1 MRSESLESI
10 QDLKSKLELQSS
22 AGELIGNA
30 HIGAQA
36 AGAAFINVG
45 LPTNSCLGADAFGRL
60 LHTLSDCDSA
70 GGADM
75 PWALGYG
82 GSSAGHS
89 SLLLLVVG
97 DSFYPAPLKH
107 CLPVRAG
114 AVGSLLSVLS
124 AAGRRTAGTRGPHSC
139 LRHRMVSPG
148 TLEAVRSLP

>member
-10 QDLKSKLELQSS
+10 QDFHLKSKLELQSS

-45 LPTNSCLGADAFGRL
+45 LPTNSSLGADAFGRL

-75 PWALGYG
+75 PWPLGYG

-97 DSFYPAPLKH
+97 DSFIQHP
-107 CLPVRAG
+107 
-114 AVGSLLSVLS
+114 
-124 AAGRRTAGTRGPHSC
+124 
-139 LRHRMVSPG
+139 
-148 TLEAVRSLP
+148 